1 MSEKTQARVDS
12 EGNVYVVEGSNER
25 LIGQYPVVS
34 AEEAIAYF
42 ERKFNDTNSAL
53 VLLEQRAKNG
63 ASASE
68 IAESISKISEQI
80 DARAGIGN
88 YDALAERANK
98 LSASLDELSAAE
110 KEKQAEALERAKA
123 EREAIVSEME
133 KLAAVDP
140 QKIQWKQT
148 TKKVDDLFA
157 QWQTAQKSGPR
168 LNKTEA
174 NELWKRFR
182 DARHKLDQHRR
193 AFFAELDAKN
203 KGAKSAKEE
212 LISQAEALVA
222 DGKGN
227 VAAYRVL
234 LDKWKLAPRAGKK
247 IDDAL
252 WSRFKAAGDAIYVAK
267 KSADEAEDESF
278 AGNLEVKLALLVEA
292 ERLLTA
298 TDRVEARSKL
308 NAIQKK
314 WDAAG
319 KVPRAQFKSTEDRMR
334 KVEQAVRALEDNH
347 WNASNPEKIARSEGL
362 AGQIQDKIA
371 TLETELVSAKNEK
384 NTAKIAD
391 LEAAIKTQKEWLAVL
406 SQ

>member
-12 EGNVYVVEGSNER
+12 DGNVYVVEGSGER
-25 LIGQYPVVS
+25 LIGQYPDVT
-34 AEEAIAYF
+34 AEEAIAFF

-68 IAESISKISEQI
+68 IAESIAKISEQI
-80 DARAGIGN
+80 EARAGIGN
-88 YDALAERANK
+88 YEALADRATK
-98 LSASLDELSAAE
+98 LSASLVELSAAE

-148 TKKVDDLFA
+148 TKKVDELFA
-157 QWQTAQKSGPR
+157 QWQAAQKNSPR
-168 LNKTEA
+168 LNKTDA

-193 AFFAELDAKN
+193 AFFADLDAKN
-203 KGAKSAKEE
+203 KGAKAAKEE
-212 LISQAEALVA
+212 LIAQAEALVA
-222 DGKGN
+222 DGTGN
-227 VAAYRVL
+227 VAAYRSL

-252 WSRFKAAGDAIYVAK
+252 WSRFKAAGDAIYAAK
-267 KSADEAEDESF
+267 KSVDDAEDESF

-292 ERLLTA
+292 ETLLSA

-319 KVPRAQFKSTEDRMR
+319 KVPRAHFKSTEDRMR

-347 WNASNPEKIARSEGL
+347 WNASNPEKIARTEGL

-371 TLETELVSAKNEK
+371 ALETELEFAKVDK
-384 NTAKIAD
+384 NTAKIAEI
-391 LEAAIKTQKEWLAVL
+391 EAAIKTQNEWLAVL
-406 SQ
+406 SK